1 MEVTLRLLSQGF
13 CQSTVALLF
22 CDPTR
27 VWKDGLIGRRTGLC
41 RDREVPSGMSVE
53 THISAIV

>member
-27 VWKDGLIGRRTGLC
+27 VWKDGLIGRTGLG